1 MFEQASLR
9 FPRFSALVAA
19 TAIGAGLGVGC
30 EEAEGGSCEA
40 DVDCKGE
47 RICDQGACIFPEDW
61 EDDDDGGGSDGGG
74 VDDGGLPDGG
84 DGGLPDGDDGSSADD
99 GGEPTPG
106 DGGDGSGALED
117 PFVGAWSAAGTVN
130 TDDGPISVEIGW
142 YLCPDE
148 RVAGFTA
155 IDGFQFLDKGS
166 YSASG
171 TSMTVTWTSKDTSIG
186 DVWGPNTVHAEYDEG
201 ADTFTFTDGNFG
213 ATMYRL
219 EGEVVSS
226 DCDPSW

>member
-1 MFEQASLR
+1 MSTQAPRR

-30 EEAEGGSCEA
+30 DEAEGGSCEA

-61 EDDDDGGGSDGGG
+61 GGDDGDSEGGA
-74 VDDGGLPDGG
+74 LPGSG
-84 DGGLPDGDDGSSADD
+84 DGSSADD
-99 GGEPTPG
+99 GSGPVPG
-106 DGGDGSGALED
+106 DDGADAGGAPDD

-130 TDDGPISVEIGW
+130 TDEGPISVEIGW
-142 YLCPDE
+142 YLCADE
-148 RVAGFTA
+148 RMAGFTA

-171 TSMTVTWTSKDTSIG
+171 PSMTVTWTSKDTSIG
-186 DVWGPNTVHAEYDEG
+186 DVWGPETVHAEYDEG
-201 ADTFTFTDGNFG
+201 TDTFTFTDGNFG
-213 ATMYRL
+213 ATMVRL
-219 EGEVVSS
+219 EGEVVNA